1 MPPLRFNQDL
11 LEAQSKQISRV
22 SNLVRGD
29 DSGALK
35 FTYHHD
41 SLSEPVTV
49 HMIAQDYIAYPQN
62 PAFIVFSEF
71 ENARNDLTLCLDAV
85 CQKREWSS
93 IEEAVR
99 VISEAITST
108 IDKRSDC
115 ISNDSD
121 SPSWDCGSEYEE
133 LDSVGI
139 SSTDGDRPLA
149 PHQHDHDTQPLDAQ
163 KLASLR
169 SALRKAQNSGITVGI
184 YPEARS
190 NLPQIISLSA
200 PATCLSVAACVLES
214 WGLKETDNLIL
225 LIKIGSLYPNIAE
238 ICKLSS
244 RQTVLQFRFGK
255 CLGEKPSMASV
266 QSAYRDPNSSKKDKN
281 QVGVD
286 NNASFPFELTNMST
300 AIDKLLNSGFSNLL
314 GARRRY
320 NLSWPSAQLLV
331 SKLELQD
338 AAHMPTAEDINV
350 EGLVMQAD
358 SHYWQSLN
366 GPLSQ
371 DGALDDSESFS
382 LPLVAMQFA
391 LHRLANSTRY
401 CMVCNA
407 CLNQSYTSLKPYVCS
422 KPLCMFQYL
431 SLGLGSSIEYEI
443 INAPCVVDMLICFLY
458 AALTHHTTRE
468 LPDGLNIKT
477 VYVDE
482 SWARGSYVAAL
493 ADMEAMTIRDLDY
506 STRLDITMEQRTR
519 ETFRVGDRI
528 LIIHREPDPLPNSDM
543 DLVVKS
549 WCRLT
554 ASVGGEWTF
563 ERYHFVESRRFRE
576 NVRENSPTDEMIEN
590 VLVGTWR
597 RAQLFGYWQ
606 DVDDLEH
613 SQRVSAWLH
622 ILEGIPSVHD
632 MRDYLMTQ
640 PGRRLAMWNRLNA
653 SEIAVLSWTV
663 ASNRSLIVQDDD
675 VALEE
680 LPEMH
685 LHKAWNKIETS
696 SASRMDWSKMKLTH
710 DQRRWMQFRFL
721 QGSPETEQK
730 FEHKTNQLLETTQTP
745 TIFAWHGSHLKNWHS
760 IIRSGLDFAKVENGR
775 ACGNGVYFSNDM
787 LTSLRY
793 SGNFLQRTDK
803 PSQTLHWPKSA
814 LQIDSA
820 IAVCELINLPEEFV
834 STRPHFVVDQLDW
847 IQCRYLL
854 VSINPSADVIAF
866 PPYQPLKNEIQ
877 AYVLQDPIY
886 PIIAGD
892 KAVEIPITAIPFDR
906 RAVQIKWSPQ
916 FPTAMA
922 VAPLVESHMPLNCN
936 YETDD
941 VELYLGVDGSD
952 DDLHLARI
960 KRRGSSESS
969 CSSQDFR
976 KRAKSITESS
986 ATKGLVALDEPRNAH
1001 CFDPEGLK
1009 MESLRLIEP
1018 PIWASTSKQAIR
1030 RLTTDL
1036 KDLHHRQTLAFD
1048 FSSGYYVHTDKS
1060 DNMFQWIVELF
1071 DFEETL
1077 PLARDM
1083 RAFGCASIVM
1093 EFRFGP
1099 NYPISPPFVRVIRP
1113 QFLPFAEG
1121 GGGHVTV
1128 GGAVCLEL
1136 LTSSGWNPAIH
1147 IENVILQIR
1156 AALSDTDPPARIQQS
1171 RVGID
1176 YGIHEAVMAF
1186 KRLARAHGWGVP
1198 EDFEKIAAL

>member
-22 SNLVRGD
+22 SDLVRGD

-35 FTYHHD
+35 FTYRHG

-49 HMIAQDYIAYPQN
+49 HMIAHDCMAYPQN
-62 PAFIVFSEF
+62 SAFIAFSEF
-71 ENARNDLTLCLDAV
+71 EHARYDFTLCLDAV

-99 VISEAITST
+99 AISEAITSI

-115 ISNDSD
+115 VSNNSE

-133 LDSVGI
+133 LDSVEI

-149 PHQHDHDTQPLDAQ
+149 PDQYDHDTQPLDAQ

-184 YPEARS
+184 YPETRS

-200 PATCLSVAACVLES
+200 PAACLGVAAGILEA

-225 LIKIGSLYPNIAE
+225 LIKFGTLYPDIAE
-238 ICKLSS
+238 ICNLPS

-255 CLGEKPSMASV
+255 CLGEKPSLASV
-266 QSAYRDPNSSKKDKN
+266 QSAYRDPNSSKKDEIK
-281 QVGVD
+281 VGVD

-300 AIDKLLNSGFSNLL
+300 VIDSLLNSSFSSLL

-320 NLSWPSAQLLV
+320 KLSWPSAQLLV

-338 AAHMPTAEDINV
+338 AVHMPSAEDINI
-350 EGLVMQAD
+350 EAPAMQTD
-358 SHYWQSLN
+358 SPSWQSLN

-391 LHRLANSTRY
+391 LHRLANCTRY

-407 CLNQSYTSLKPYVCS
+407 CLNRSYAALKPYVCS
-422 KPLCMFQYL
+422 RSLCMFQYL

-477 VYVDE
+477 AYVDE
-482 SWARGSYVAAL
+482 SWARESYVAAM
-493 ADMEAMTIRDLDY
+493 ADMEAMTIRDIDY
-506 STRLDITMEQRTR
+506 STRLDRSIEQRTR
-519 ETFRVGDRI
+519 ETFRVGERI
-528 LIIHREPDPLPNSDM
+528 LIVHRESDPLPGSNT

-549 WCRLT
+549 WCRLI
-554 ASVGGEWTF
+554 ASVGGQWTF
-563 ERYHFVESRRFRE
+563 ERYHFVESRCFRDHHWA
-576 NVRENSPTDEMIEN
+576 NSIGNE
-590 VLVGTWR
+590 LAGKWR
-597 RAQLFGYWQ
+597 RVQLFGYWQ

-613 SQRVSAWLH
+613 FRRVSAWLH

-632 MRDYLMTQ
+632 MRDYLMAQ

-653 SEIAVLSWTV
+653 SERAVVNWTV
-663 ASNRSLIVQDDD
+663 ASNRSLIVQDDAVPPED
-675 VALEE
+675 

-685 LHKAWNKIETS
+685 LQKAWNKIETS
-696 SASRMDWSKMKLTH
+696 NALKIGSSKIRGSYE
-710 DQRRWMQFRFL
+710 QRRWMQFRFL
-721 QGSPETEQK
+721 QGSPEMEQK
-730 FEHKTNQLLETTQTP
+730 FEHKTSQLLETTQTP

-775 ACGNGVYFSNDM
+775 ACGHGVYFSNDM

-793 SGNFLQRTDK
+793 SGNLLERTDV
-803 PSQTLHWPKSA
+803 PSQTFNWPKSA
-814 LQIDSA
+814 LHIDSA

-834 STRPHFVVDQLDW
+834 NTCPHYVVDKLDW

-854 VSINPSADVIAF
+854 VSVNPSADAIAF
-866 PPYQPLKNEIQ
+866 PSYQPLKDEIH
-877 AYVLQDPIY
+877 AYVSQDSTHPIT
-886 PIIAGD
+886 AGD

-922 VAPLVESHMPLNCN
+922 EAPLAESQMPLNCN

-941 VELYLGVDGSD
+941 VALYLGVDGSD
-952 DDLHLARI
+952 DNLNPARI

-969 CSSQDFR
+969 CSSQYFR

-986 ATKGLVALDEPRNAH
+986 ATKGQVVLDEPRNAH
-1001 CFDPEGLK
+1001 GFDPEGLK

-1018 PIWASTSKQAIR
+1018 PIWASTSKQAVR
-1030 RLTTDL
+1030 RLTMDL
-1036 KDLHHRQTLAFD
+1036 KDLHRRQTMASD

-1071 DFEETL
+1071 NFEEML

-1099 NYPISPPFVRVIRP
+1099 NYPMSPPFVRVIRP

-1156 AALSDTDPPARIQQS
+1156 AAISDTDPPARIQES
-1171 RVGID
+1171 CVGID

-1186 KRLARAHGWGVP
+1186 KRLARAHGWAVP
-1198 EDFEKIAAL
+1198 EDFDQTAAL